1 MFIIFMVIANEILNA
16 LAILNTEP
24 EITKQIK
31 YDEIIDNFAD
41 IQPRIFFLK
50 WTTLFIITHY
60 YLYVVY
66 SRYLLLY

>member
-41 IQPRIFFLK
+41 IQSRIFF
-50 WTTLFIITHY
+50 
-60 YLYVVY
+60 
-66 SRYLLLY
+66 